1 MKRIFIFALLGP
13 PLGMAAGML
22 VLLPAISF
30 IAGEPIVFDRGQI
43 VGFATLLPAAYML
56 GLLPALLV
64 GFVDG
69 LLAGKNIRWR
79 MAWTASVGFFAGFL
93 PLITSLLAGFIHGPF
108 VLLVGFVGAV
118 PAAACSWL
126 AGRMM
131 QSGVKSVT

>member
-30 IAGEPIVFDRGQI
+30 IAGGPIVFDRRQI
-43 VGFATLLPAAYML
+43 VGFATLLPVAYML
-56 GLLPALLV
+56 GLLPAVLV

-79 MAWTASVGFFAGFL
+79 VAWTTSAGFFASFL
-93 PLITSLLAGFIHGPF
+93 PLITSLSAGFIHGPF
-108 VLLVGFVGAV
+108 VLLFGFIGAV

-131 QSGVKSVT
+131 QSEVNP